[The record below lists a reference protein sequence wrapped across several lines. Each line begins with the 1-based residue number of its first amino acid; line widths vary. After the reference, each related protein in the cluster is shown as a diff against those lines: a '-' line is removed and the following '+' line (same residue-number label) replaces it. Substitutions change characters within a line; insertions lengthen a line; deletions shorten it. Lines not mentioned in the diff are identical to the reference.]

1 MLQKIKTVTIPESEY
16 INLQFKINELQQ
28 KIALLQDNEF
38 LSKLNSAYH
47 FFINFANLPE
57 TNKESVS
64 IKRGSA
70 KQIITYIAD
79 DFTAPLQDFQDYI

>member
-1 MLQKIKTVTIPESEY
+1 MRQLKTVTIPESEY
-16 INLQFKINELQQ
+16 LNLQIQINELQQ

-38 LSKLNSAYH
+38 LSKLNSAYR
-47 FFINFANLPE
+47 FFINVTNLPE
-57 TNKESVS
+57 TNNQSVS

-79 DFTAPLQDFQDYI
+79 DFTAPLQDFHDYM

>member
-1 MLQKIKTVTIPESEY
+1 MLQVKTVTIPESEY
-16 INLQFKINELQQ
+16 INLQFKINELQH
-28 KIALLQDNEF
+28 KIDLLQDSEF
-38 LSKLNSAYH
+38 LSKLDSAYR
-47 FFINFANLPE
+47 FFINCANVP
-57 TNKESVS
+57 TNNHQQVS